1 MAGAGAA
8 SIALSRT
15 MVVKSVPWHPT
26 ISQIAPSGQV
36 GGAQWQVVGWGRGA
50 TTGARSPAQEEKER
64 PGWQDSSGLTESA
77 TPGMMGTASSQLA
90 ATSMSVP
97 SAKGSI
103 GPRLALHTPLSK
115 ERHPPSENK
124 YTNGCLSGEM
134 DTYTCIVHYNHWFCL
149 CCSHL
154 ACYCYLTFIYVLTL

>member
-1 MAGAGAA
+1 M
-8 SIALSRT
+8 
-15 MVVKSVPWHPT
+15 
-26 ISQIAPSGQV
+26 
-36 GGAQWQVVGWGRGA
+36 
-50 TTGARSPAQEEKER
+50 TGTRSPAQEEEER